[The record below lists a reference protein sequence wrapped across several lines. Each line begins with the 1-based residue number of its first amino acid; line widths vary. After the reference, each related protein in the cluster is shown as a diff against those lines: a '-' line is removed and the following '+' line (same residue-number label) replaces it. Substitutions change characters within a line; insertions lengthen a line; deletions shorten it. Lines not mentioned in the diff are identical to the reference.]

1 MERLIL
7 SWSGGK
13 DSAMAL
19 RELRRDQNYEIT
31 GLLTTVTEGYN
42 RVSMHGVPA
51 SLVEQQARAVGLPL
65 VKMSIPPGASNELY
79 ELEMREVLARA
90 REEGVSGV
98 AFGDVFLEDIRHYRE
113 EKLSQ
118 VGMKAIFPIWKR
130 NTHDLAIEFIKQGFR
145 AVLTCVDSR
154 RLDRSFAGRSFD
166 ETLLADL
173 PSIVDPSGENGE
185 FHTFVHAG
193 PIFSEPILVR
203 PGEIVLRENRFWYCD
218 LIPDTR
224 KQKLVS

>member
-13 DSAMAL
+13 DSAMSL
-19 RELRRDQNYEIT
+19 RELRRYHNYETT

-42 RVSMHGVPA
+42 RVSMHGVRA
-51 SLVEQQARAVGLPL
+51 SLVAQQASAVGLPL
-65 VKMSIPPGASNELY
+65 VKMSIPRGANNERY
-79 ELEMREVLARA
+79 ESEMREVLARA
-90 REEGVSGV
+90 REDGVSGV
-98 AFGDVFLEDIRHYRE
+98 AFGDVFLEDIRRYRE

-130 NTHDLAIEFIKQGFR
+130 NTRDLTMEFINQGFR

-166 ETLLADL
+166 KTLLADL
-173 PSIVDPSGENGE
+173 PSSVDPSGENGE

-203 PGEIVLRENRFWYCD
+203 PGEIVPRENRFWYCD

-224 KQKLVS
+224 K

>member
-13 DSAMAL
+13 DSALAL
-19 RELRRDQNYEIT
+19 RELRRDQYCEIT
-31 GLLTTVTEGYN
+31 ALLTTVTEGYN
-42 RVSMHGVPA
+42 RVSMHGVRA
-51 SLVEQQARAVGLPL
+51 SLVEQQASAAGIPL
-65 VKMSIPPGASNELY
+65 VKMSIPPGAGNERY
-79 ELEMREVLARA
+79 ESEMRQVLTRA
-90 REEGVSGV
+90 RKKGVCGV
-98 AFGDVFLEDIRHYRE
+98 AFGDVFLEGIRHYRE

-118 VGMKAIFPIWKR
+118 VGMKAVFPIWKM
-130 NTHDLAIEFIKQGFR
+130 NTRDLAMQFIKQGFR
-145 AVLTCVDSR
+145 AVLTCVDSQ

-173 PSIVDPSGENGE
+173 PSSVDPSGENGE

-193 PIFSEPILVR
+193 PIFSRPILIR

-218 LIPDTR
+218 LIPETR
-224 KQKLVS
+224 RRKPVS